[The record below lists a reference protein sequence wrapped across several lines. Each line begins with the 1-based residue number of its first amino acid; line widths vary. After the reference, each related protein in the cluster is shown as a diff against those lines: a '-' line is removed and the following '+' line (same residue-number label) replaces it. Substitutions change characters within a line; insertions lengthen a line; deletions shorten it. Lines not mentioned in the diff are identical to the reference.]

1 MLMLDFH
8 HVCEED
14 GGGGLINQFVTP
26 TFYLYFAFSG
36 INFRDMLH
44 HVCDMTYDENMSRPI
59 RTVNVGAQID

>member
-1 MLMLDFH
+1 MSVGRMGG
-8 HVCEED
+8 

>member
-1 MLMLDFH
+1 MSVGRMGGGGGG
-8 HVCEED
+8 
-14 GGGGLINQFVTP
+14 GGGGLI
-26 TFYLYFAFSG
+26 YLYFAFSG